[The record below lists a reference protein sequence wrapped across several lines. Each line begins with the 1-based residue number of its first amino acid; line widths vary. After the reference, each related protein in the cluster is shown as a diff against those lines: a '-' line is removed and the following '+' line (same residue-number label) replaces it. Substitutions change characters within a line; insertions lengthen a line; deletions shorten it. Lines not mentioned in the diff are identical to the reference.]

1 MHTPDEALFDCKD
14 LTKDFGG
21 LTALSRVTFRVSE
34 GEILGLIGPNGA
46 GKTTLFNVIT
56 GVYKPDGGS
65 FILKGENLQGL
76 AAHQIKKK
84 GISRTFQQSR
94 LVLGLTIYDN
104 LFIGMLETFKSG
116 FIDTLIRRSRF
127 KQELNQAMAKA
138 NQLLAQFNEELVEQ
152 GFTRVSDISQIDRRR
167 LEICRAVATE
177 PVLLLLDEPSA
188 GMTPEESIE
197 LMNDIRR
204 VQQNSYRHLSIII
217 VEHDMMVIEG
227 ITDRVIALNYGQ
239 KIAEGTFEEVSQ
251 NRELKEAYLGK

>member
-1 MHTPDEALFDCKD
+1 MFDCKD